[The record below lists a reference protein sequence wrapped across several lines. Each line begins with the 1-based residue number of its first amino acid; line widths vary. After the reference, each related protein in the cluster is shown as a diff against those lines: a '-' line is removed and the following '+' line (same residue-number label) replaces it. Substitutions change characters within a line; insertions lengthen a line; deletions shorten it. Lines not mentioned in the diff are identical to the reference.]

1 MGYTLSEIT
10 EELLVELGE
19 GQGGSKFARF
29 YQLGLSFLRQKHFT
43 TTGVPKVVV
52 LELNDNDTA
61 DLPNDYVQYTKIG
74 ISINGQIVSLGLDNN
89 MGLTN
94 SYDDCGNVVLP
105 TVGNGIIYNTY
116 GNIVDRVGDHF
127 RNGEG
132 MGRFFGAGADNNCL
146 GYYKIDKATNQI
158 RFSALAQR
166 VGIVLEYLADVN
178 AIDQDF
184 EVHPFCIEALK
195 DYMFWKYKLRS
206 NKPLG
211 ETNMAHDIYKKSFNL
226 MQRMFRSN
234 TAAEWISAMASG
246 NQATPK
252 L

>member
-1 MGYTLSEIT
+1 MGYTLSQIV
-10 EELLVELGE
+10 EELLIELGE
-19 GQGGSKFARF
+19 GQSNKFPRF

-43 TTGVPKVVV
+43 TTGVPKVAV

-61 DLPNDYVQYTKIG
+61 DLPNDYVRYTKIG
-74 ISINGQIVSLGLDNN
+74 ISINGQIISLGLDNN

-94 SYDDCGNVVLP
+94 SYDDCGNVIAPSASDGLAYE
-105 TVGNGIIYNTY
+105 IYQTTM
-116 GNIVDRVGDHF
+116 DRAGDHY
-127 RNGEG
+127 RNGEA
-132 MGRFFGAGADNNCL
+132 MGRFFGAGGDNNCL
-146 GYYKIDKATNQI
+146 GYYKIDKESHQI

-178 AIDQDF
+178 VVDQDF

-211 ETNMAHDIYKKSFNL
+211 ETDMAHDVYKKSFNL

-234 TAAEWISAMASG
+234 TADEWIAAFASG

-252 L
+252 M